1 MARILITR
9 PEEDAASFAEILA
22 GLGHKVQIEPLLSVR
37 LRQDAALDT
46 AGAQALLFTSANGVR
61 AAALLTGERGLPAL
75 CVGDATARAA
85 RDAGFAKVESA
96 SGDVHGLAA
105 LVRGACRPDAGPLL
119 HVAGTV
125 AGGDLAGDLTASGFE
140 VRRSVVYE
148 AVAAERFSDETQ
160 AAISDRRIDAVT
172 LFSPRTARTFARIV
186 QEAGLASMLDT
197 VDLLCLS
204 AAVAEAL
211 DALPRRRLLVA
222 TEPTQTALID
232 LIR

>member
-1 MARILITR
+1 MARILVTR
-9 PEEDAASFAEILA
+9 PEEDAAALAEILT
-22 GLGHKVQIEPLLSVR
+22 GLGHEVWIEPLLSVR
-37 LRQDAALDT
+37 LREGAALHT

-85 RDAGFAKVESA
+85 RDAGFTKVESA

-105 LVRGACRPDAGPLL
+105 LVRVACRPDAGPLV

-125 AGGDLAGDLTASGFE
+125 AAGDITGDLTASGFE
-140 VRRSVVYE
+140 VRRCVVYE
-148 AVAAERFSDETQ
+148 AVAAERFSSDTQ
-160 AAISDRRIDAVT
+160 AALAARRIDAVA
-172 LFSPRTARTFARIV
+172 LFSPRTARSFARIV
-186 QEAGLASMLDT
+186 QESGLASMLDT

-204 AAVAEAL
+204 TAVAEAL
-211 DALPRRRLLVA
+211 DALPGRRLLVA

>member
-9 PEEDAASFAEILA
+9 PEEDAGSFAEILT
-22 GLGHKVQIEPLLSVR
+22 GLGHQVHLEPLLTVR
-37 LRQDAALDT
+37 LREGAALDT

-61 AAALLTGERGLPAL
+61 AAALLSGERGLPAL

-85 RDAGFAKVESA
+85 RDAGFGTVESA
-96 SGDVHGLAA
+96 SGDVSDLAA
-105 LVRGACRPDAGPLL
+105 LVRGRGRPDAGPLV

-125 AGGDLAGDLTASGFE
+125 PARDLAGDLAASGFE
-140 VRRSVVYE
+140 VRRAVVYE
-148 AVAAERFSDETQ
+148 AVAAERFSDETR
-160 AAISDRRIDAVT
+160 AALAARRIDAVT

-186 QEAGLASMLDT
+186 QEAGLGSMLDT

-222 TEPTQTALID
+222 AEPTQTALID

>member
-9 PEEDAASFAEILA
+9 PEEDAASLAEILT
-22 GLGHKVQIEPLLSVR
+22 GLGHQVHIEPLLSVR
-37 LRQDAALDT
+37 LRKDAVLDT

-61 AAALLTGERGLPAL
+61 AAARLTAERGLPAL

-85 RDAGFAKVESA
+85 RDAGFATVESA
-96 SGDVHGLAA
+96 SGDVHDLAV
-105 LVRGACRPDAGPLL
+105 LVRGTSRPEAGPLV

-125 AGGDLAGDLTASGFE
+125 SAGDLAGDLTASGFE
-140 VRRSVVYE
+140 VRRAVVYE
-148 AVAAERFSDETQ
+148 AVAVERFSSKTQ
-160 AAISDRRIDAVT
+160 AAINDRRIDAVA

-186 QEAGLASMLDT
+186 QEAGLGSMLDT

-204 AAVAEAL
+204 TAVAEAL
-211 DALPRRRLLVA
+211 GALPRRRLLVA
-222 TEPTQTALID
+222 AEPTQTALID